1 MPIAKIQLQDGRIAK
16 FEVPEGTTPEEVINF
31 AQNQFGNQQPQPE
44 PQQPR
49 QPTQPTQYIEIG
61 RAHV

>member
-31 AQNQFGNQQPQPE
+31 AQNQYLIRNLG
-44 PQQPR
+44 
-49 QPTQPTQYIEIG
+49 IKLII
-61 RAHV
+61 